1 MWAIIACMVVTAA
14 GHGLMT
20 VPTPRAG
27 TSNAPSSGPCGT
39 GVRATFQPKTATY
52 KAGDDVE
59 VSWRV
64 DAAHGGTCRIS
75 LSTNGLPSPETSDGN
90 KMDDS
95 QPKVW
100 ALTDDFPCGSQAGTE
115 SKVVSIPDEAKGEGV
130 LQWSWRNW
138 NSCADVEIEGT
149 AAEPTTMP
157 PTTTPMPPTT
167 TPMPAPEVP
176 PWSPDVPTEPP
187 FPGEFCPYKRSEPA
201 ADCKCVCKATGG
213 GAKPDLPPD
222 RAQRRRRG
230 RKSGGA
236 KPDLPPGKSG
246 GRKGSKSRRRR
257 RLRRKASVATIK
269 SKISSLSRE
278 AKAGIATMSDQEVM
292 ALMQKEPDA
301 ANKRRWRLDSAA

>member
-1 MWAIIACMVVTAA
+1 
-14 GHGLMT
+14 
-20 VPTPRAG
+20 
-27 TSNAPSSGPCGT
+27 
-39 GVRATFQPKTATY
+39 
-52 KAGDDVE
+52 
-59 VSWRV
+59 
-64 DAAHGGTCRIS
+64 
-75 LSTNGLPSPETSDGN
+75 
-90 KMDDS
+90 MDDS

-100 ALTDDFPCGSQAGTE
+100 ALTDDFPCGSQSGTE
-115 SKVVSIPDEAKGEGV
+115 SKVVSIPDEAKGDGV

-222 RAQRRRRG
+222 RAQRRR
-230 RKSGGA
+230 
-236 KPDLPPGKSG
+236 GKSG